1 MMKSTPYP
9 SRHPFR
15 RRGFAKSPREASKK
29 KTEKRKRCAR
39 ANARTRTHQRPP
51 RGVNTRSKRVFMLFA
66 RNNAHSFPL
75 KPSTTP
81 LRSAEICPPTHR
93 GGLGLHKRPKM
104 SRIRAPRATT
114 RTLLRRRR
122 SILARYS
129 HHFARTRSPFN
140 RTRRKRKER
149 ERERDVPIVYRFW
162 TACFFC
168 RNFCAFGGSFFS
180 FFFPPS
186 PSPLVSSFAA
196 KNTRES

>member
-1 MMKSTPYP
+1 VSILKSTPYP
-9 SRHPFR
+9 SRHPTQER
-15 RRGFAKSPREASKK
+15 IREEPERSLEKK
-29 KTEKRKRCAR
+29 AEKTKRCAR

-51 RGVNTRSKRVFMLFA
+51 RGVNARSKRVFMLFA
-66 RNNAHSFPL
+66 RNIAHSFPL

-81 LRSAEICPPTHR
+81 LRSAEICPPTQE
-93 GGLGLHKRPKM
+93 GLASQKEKM

-149 ERERDVPIVYRFW
+149 ETYPLFIVSGLRVFS
-162 TACFFC
+162 AELFLHF
-168 RNFCAFGGSFFS
+168 GSFFP
-180 FFFPPS
+180 FFFLLLS
-186 PSPLVSSFAA
+186 LSFSLASGLLRS
-196 KNTRES
+196 KK

>member
-1 MMKSTPYP
+1 
-9 SRHPFR
+9 
-15 RRGFAKSPREASKK
+15 
-29 KTEKRKRCAR
+29 
-39 ANARTRTHQRPP
+39 
-51 RGVNTRSKRVFMLFA
+51 MLFA
-66 RNNAHSFPL
+66 RNIAHSFPL

-149 ERERDVPIVYRFW
+149 ERERRTHCLSFLDCVFFVQNVFHFW
-162 TACFFC
+162 AY
-168 RNFCAFGGSFFS
+168 FGGLGSFFS
-180 FFFPPS
+180 FFFS
-186 PSPLVSSFAA
+186 FSLALSLVSCAA
-196 KNTRES
+196 KN